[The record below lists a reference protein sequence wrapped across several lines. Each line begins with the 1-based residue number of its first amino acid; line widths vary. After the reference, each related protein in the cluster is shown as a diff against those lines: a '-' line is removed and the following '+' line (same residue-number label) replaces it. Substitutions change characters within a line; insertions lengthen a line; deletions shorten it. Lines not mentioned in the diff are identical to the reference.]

1 MVKTVK
7 NIDITKIGPMTYKQL
22 QEANS
27 TEYTNLSPEFMKFS
41 EGVESV
47 TAPSSLF
54 DARLHAE
61 QDIKSPLSDTSTPW
75 GESMFDD
82 ATATEEQFQNLGDIR
97 AENQPWYSKV
107 SAGLAK
113 GVVLAG
119 TTFLDG
125 TLGLALGIG
134 TAVKDGRWSGL
145 WDNDFSRA
153 MDEVNKASEELLP
166 NYYTKAE
173 QEEPWYKNV
182 FTANFLGDK
191 FLKNLGFTVGAFY
204 SGGVYSSALK
214 ASKLPQ
220 FIGAVTKS
228 TNAAKMVTSGVGATL
243 SAINEGRIEA
253 LHGADEFEEKY
264 APLLKEQYENR
275 VASIIQNYG
284 EEEGAYLIEQERE
297 NYENTL
303 AKLQEDKAKVGNM
316 ILALNI
322 PILTASNWYQFGKL
336 YARGFN
342 TSRRLANITGDVGK
356 YKAADISKLGTALK
370 IAGGA
375 LSEGAEEI
383 FQGAAKNIEH
393 HYYATDVNNYYR
405 ALTEPNTAKD
415 TLSWTKSF
423 AEGIINTV
431 GEGSSWEEFFIGFLT
446 GALGMPRFRSIRNE
460 QGSLQSPVVLE
471 ENAFSKWNDL
481 REQADRNQEVANYLN
496 ERINSPEF
504 RNYYQGLIRH
514 NKYQSDMND
523 AALNDDEF
531 DYKNAEHAQLVSDI
545 SMFSN
550 AGKLEDLR
558 TLIDSAFDISDDNIQ
573 SIIDNTTTTINKD
586 GKEVKVSPFMD
597 KDGNP
602 MSKEEIV
609 TELTKQ
615 RDTIMSTI
623 DDYVKI
629 RKDLDARTGQVFTDE
644 QLDELTWMKSQLG
657 NWSKRASEMSDQIRT
672 SINDVIGRLEGQK
685 RAAEAIRIYE
695 GQRQAELTD
704 EYKRADRIINSIDK
718 AIANLDLL
726 RNLDNENMAAT
737 LALNSKTLEGLS
749 IRINKLDDSVL
760 SVDDKKSV
768 LKKLDDLSRLGK
780 ASKLFQD
787 KFTEYLTNSLKL
799 EEDNTKVIE
808 ENIEEENRINKEE
821 EIEKLNNTVNFQ
833 EIQELLNNGSA
844 SMDSLNSSNS
854 EAARNYKKA
863 SLFKDKATELINTSN
878 SSNKDYLIDML
889 NRRFNESSTYEDL
902 ADEALVTDLPLE
914 ATTLDS
920 KEQET
925 IENEFANILKKARDK
940 VDSGSSQK
948 KDVKAEKTGTLKP
961 DNAGK
966 DDVPQPPAPKPLN
979 LSNIIKSIEG
989 LSIPPEVKIEAK
1001 SILSSIEENIKKLN
1015 KESNVKLLR
1024 KLQRDTNS
1032 LSVLVGN
1039 DIIAPVINK
1048 VKELSAPEV
1057 FNPGNQND
1065 ILNNLDKELGE
1076 FKPTEVTGV
1085 LKAVIPQFDLDAK
1098 RDGVLI
1104 NFVHGET
1111 NKGYS
1116 YVYNKLNTIQNIN
1129 SSENDEVVKKSIED
1143 GLKSTQINYGI
1154 SGTSVVRLRDGTIDF
1169 DGLGPNKTAVKLTE
1183 EEQKEAVKILNS
1195 GKGRSEIYNLLQGL
1209 FNKIR
1214 NRVNSE
1220 IQADNYSSILDN
1232 LVKTDRK
1239 RMGLY
1244 KENPKGKSAFDYV
1257 NEGNVKV
1264 GDELEVRYEEATD
1277 EHPELLA
1284 LYHNG
1289 TLVNYM
1295 NVDESIE
1302 GVKEIK
1308 DKAKKGEKATV
1319 TVTKIMDGKFAYDR
1333 TKTQSIGDLLGTDE
1347 AVIGVMK
1354 NRSMLAN
1361 TDKFVEPVFD
1371 EANSDGKVY
1380 LLLPNSK
1387 GTLTPK
1393 QVYIRHLN
1401 KTEYD
1406 LDKQDNPI
1414 ANDLKKVFRELSEL
1428 SNRDKGY
1435 DEALDNIYLDLID
1448 LLYIPDSFH
1457 INILQKANEVYLQ
1470 IAFNDREG
1478 KRQNKNILLRKFAR
1492 KSLLSIG
1499 TGPQNS
1505 EEVIVSPEE
1514 LFPQILESFYEANLA
1529 FNVNAK
1535 SLSGRKG
1542 KEYAN
1547 RLKDSN
1553 IISTY
1558 LTSKRMQGS
1567 WFLLN
1572 EKPNVTP
1579 TNSSFERAKASQQ
1592 SKGGTR
1598 VNYKGTEY
1606 FVRNGI
1612 IFDQTGSIV
1621 DLGNNSQEVKDLA
1634 YISSAYG
1641 NSYFGVNQHD
1651 GKVLLVDK
1659 NGKRGYNRNTNKY
1672 MSDTEIAELESILEG
1687 RKSKASKAASA
1698 IKSLQESQNLVLRDN
1713 NGNPDTSNGSYMI
1726 KEDDEQYH
1734 PYDRVHTVIGSNYIG
1749 PKKDNSATTV
1759 GSSID
1764 EVSRQFFIDPTNVK
1778 KPDDMSDEAF
1788 GALKRGLGKF
1798 RDDANRRGLKLV
1810 TDRTVV
1816 FHKYPDGRRVAGE
1829 LDVFAYNPSTGE
1841 ISIFDFK
1848 TSKYS
1853 TKDTAFSKVTRPD
1866 MFTRSNKDQYTLQ
1879 LSAYAKLFE
1888 DSFDTPVSNLII
1900 VPFQVRYKDNG
1911 IIRINP
1917 EDYIPLTYNREVF
1930 QRADGKSVNSNKTI
1944 KGQYVTMK
1952 EGKPEY
1958 HQADMQEV
1966 FTTGKGN
1973 KFYLAKADGK
1983 YKLILPNGRAM
1994 TIDSALISDEDGRTK
2009 ANLIDFINSENVTA
2023 AIQQALSTNPLENSP
2038 YGNSVEVNEVPSTA
2052 PKVDDKMAEAFKSLD
2067 RLNALKPT
2075 VPSVSDSK
2083 QESINKREQDK
2094 KATVNIDISTPLGRE
2109 LLSRKKWTEMTEA
2122 EKDSIRPIFEGMS
2135 DEEIQ
2140 DYWDSTDA
2148 VQREKFIPAC
2158 F

>member
-1 MVKTVK
+1 MAKTVK
-7 NIDITKIGPMTYKQL
+7 NIDITKSGPMTYKQL
-22 QEANS
+22 QEANNS
-27 TEYTNLSPEFMKFS
+27 DYTNISPEFKKFS
-41 EGVESV
+41 EGLENMTS
-47 TAPSSLF
+47 PSSLF

-61 QDIKSPLSDTSTPW
+61 QDIKSSLSDTSTPW
-75 GESMFDD
+75 GASMFDD
-82 ATATEEQFQNLGDIR
+82 ETATEEQFQNLGDVR

-134 TAVKDGRWSGL
+134 TAIEGNKWSGL

-153 MDEVNKASEELLP
+153 MDDVNKASEELLP
-166 NYYTKAE
+166 NYYTRAE
-173 QEEPWYKNV
+173 QEEPWYKNI

-204 SGGVYSSALK
+204 SGNIYSSAMK

-228 TNAAKMVTSGVGATL
+228 SNAAKMVTSGVGATL

-253 LHGADEFEEKY
+253 LHGADEFEEKF
-264 APLLKEQYENR
+264 APLLKEQYESR

-284 EEEGAYLIEQERE
+284 LEEGAELIAQERD
-297 NYENTL
+297 NYENAL
-303 AKLQEDKAKVGNM
+303 AKLQEDKAKVGNSIFLM
-316 ILALNI
+316 NSVL
-322 PILTASNWYQFGKL
+322 LTASNWYQFGKL

-342 TSRRLANITGDVGK
+342 TSRRLADITGNVGK
-356 YKAADISKLGTALK
+356 YQAADASKLGTALK

-375 LSEGAEEI
+375 LAEGSEEI
-383 FQGAAKNIEH
+383 SQGAAKNIAH

-405 ALTEPNTAKD
+405 SLTEPNAARE
-415 TLSWTKSF
+415 TLDWTKSF

-431 GEGSSWEEFFIGFLT
+431 GDGSSWEEFFIGFLT
-446 GALGMPRFRSIRNE
+446 GAMGMPRFRNIKNE
-460 QGSLQSPVVLE
+460 QGTLQSPIVLE
-471 ENAFSKWNDL
+471 ENAFSKWKDL
-481 REQADRNQEVANYLN
+481 REQANRNQEVANHLN
-496 ERINSPEF
+496 ERVNSPEF

-523 AALNDDEF
+523 AALRDDEF

-550 AGKLEDLR
+550 AGKLEDLK
-558 TLIDSAFDISDDNIQ
+558 TLIDSAFDTSDENIQ

-602 MSKEEIV
+602 MSKEEIIL
-609 TELTKQ
+609 ELTKQ
-615 RDTIMSTI
+615 KNTIISTI
-623 DDYVKI
+623 DNYVKV

-657 NWSKRASEMSDQIRT
+657 DWSKRASEMSDQIRT

-685 RAAEAIRIYE
+685 KAAEAIRVYE
-695 GQRQAELTD
+695 GQRHKELTD

-749 IRINKLDDSVL
+749 IQINKLDDSVL
-760 SVDDKKSV
+760 SADDKKSV

-780 ASKLFQD
+780 ASQLFQS
-787 KFTEYLTNSLKL
+787 KFTEYLTNPSRLT
-799 EEDNTKVIE
+799 EDNTKVAE
-808 ENIEEENRINKEE
+808 ENIEEDNRINKAE
-821 EIEKLNNTVNFQ
+821 EINKLNSTINFQ
-833 EIQELLNNGSA
+833 EVQELLDNGTA
-844 SMDSLNSSNS
+844 SIDSLNASNS
-854 EAARNYKKA
+854 EAAKSYKKA
-863 SLFKDKATELINTSN
+863 SLFKNKALELINTSD
-878 SSNKDYLIDML
+878 SDNKSYLTDML
-889 NRRFNESSTYEDL
+889 NRRFNESATYEDL
-902 ADEALVTDLPLE
+902 SDEALVTDLPLE
-914 ATTLDS
+914 ATILDS
-920 KEQET
+920 KQQET
-925 IENEFANILKKARDK
+925 IENEFVNILRAAKNKI
-940 VDSGSSQK
+940 DSGSSQK
-948 KDVKAEKTGTLKP
+948 KDVEAEKTGTKKP
-961 DNAGK
+961 ENSGK
-966 DDVPQPPAPKPLN
+966 DDVPQPPASKPFN
-979 LSNIIKSIEG
+979 MSSVIKGIEK
-989 LSIPPEVKIEAK
+989 LSIPPEVKTEAK
-1001 SILSSIEENIKKLN
+1001 SLVNIISNGIEKLSKN
-1015 KESNVKLLR
+1015 KDIKLLR
-1024 KLQRDTNS
+1024 QIQREINN
-1032 LSVLVGN
+1032 LSTLVGN
-1039 DIIAPVINK
+1039 EVIAPIIDK
-1048 VKELSAPEV
+1048 VRELSIPEV
-1057 FNPGNQND
+1057 FNPGNTED
-1065 ILNNLDKELGE
+1065 ILNNLDAELGK
-1076 FKPTEVTGV
+1076 FKSTEVTGV

-1116 YVYNKLNTIQNIN
+1116 YVYNKLNTA
-1129 SSENDEVVKKSIED
+1129 DA
-1143 GLKSTQINYGI
+1143 STGK
-1154 SGTSVVRLRDGTIDF
+1154 TS
-1169 DGLGPNKTAVKLTE
+1169 
-1183 EEQKEAVKILNS
+1183 
-1195 GKGRSEIYNLLQGL
+1195 
-1209 FNKIR
+1209 
-1214 NRVNSE
+1214 
-1220 IQADNYSSILDN
+1220 
-1232 LVKTDRK
+1232 
-1239 RMGLY
+1239 
-1244 KENPKGKSAFDYV
+1244 FDYV

-1284 LYHNG
+1284 LYHNN

-1295 NVDESIE
+1295 SVDENIE

-1333 TKTQSIGDLLGTDE
+1333 TKTQSIGDLLGADD

-1354 NRSMLAN
+1354 NRSMSAN
-1361 TDKFVEPVFD
+1361 TDKFIEPVFD

-1380 LLLPNSK
+1380 IALPNSK

-1393 QVYIRHLN
+1393 QVYVRHLN
-1401 KTEYD
+1401 KEEYD
-1406 LDKQDNPI
+1406 LEKQDNPI
-1414 ANDLKKVFRELSEL
+1414 ANDLKKVIRELSEL

-1457 INILQKANEVYLQ
+1457 INIIQRANEVTLQ
-1470 IAFNDREG
+1470 IAFNDRDG
-1478 KRQNKNILLRKFAR
+1478 KRQNRNILLRRFAR

-1499 TGPQNS
+1499 SGTSQNS
-1505 EEVIVSPEE
+1505 EELIVSPEE
-1514 LFPQILESFYEANLA
+1514 LFPQILNAFYEANLP

-1535 SLSGRKG
+1535 SLAGKKG

-1553 IISTY
+1553 VLSTY

-1592 SKGGTR
+1592 AKGGTR
-1598 VNYKGTEY
+1598 VSFNGKEY
-1606 FVRNGI
+1606 FVRNGV

-1621 DLGNNSQEVKDLA
+1621 DLGNSNQEVKDRA

-1651 GKVLLVDK
+1651 GKVLLVDN

-1672 MSDTEIAELESILEG
+1672 MTDKEVAELESILEG
-1687 RKSKASKAASA
+1687 RKGKASKSVIAV
-1698 IKSLQESQNLVLRDN
+1698 KSLQESQNLVLRDS

-1726 KEDDEQYH
+1726 KEDDGQYH
-1734 PYDRVHTVIGSNYIG
+1734 PYDRVHTVIGSNYVG

-1764 EVSRQFFIDPTNVK
+1764 EVARQFFIDPTNLR
-1778 KPDDMSDEAF
+1778 KPNDMSEEAF

-1798 RDDANRRGLKLV
+1798 RDDANRRGLKII

-1829 LDVFAYNPSTGE
+1829 LDVFAYNPSTGD
-1841 ISIFDFK
+1841 ITIFDFK

-1853 TKDTAFSKVTRPD
+1853 TKDTAFSKVVRPD
-1866 MFTRSNKDQYTLQ
+1866 MFTRSNKEQYTLQ

-1888 DSFDTPVSNLII
+1888 DSFNAPVSSLVI
-1900 VPFQVRYKDNG
+1900 VPFQVRYKDGN
-1911 IIRINP
+1911 IVRINP
-1917 EDYIPLTYNREVF
+1917 EDYVPLTYNKGVF
-1930 QRADGKSVNSNKTI
+1930 QRADGKSVNGNKTI

-1952 EGKPEY
+1952 DGKPEY
-1958 HQADMQEV
+1958 HTTDMQEV
-1966 FTTGKGN
+1966 FTTSKGST
-1973 KFYLAKADGK
+1973 FYLAKVNNQ

-1994 TIDSALISDEDGRTK
+1994 TIDNALISDEDGRTK

-2023 AIQQALSTNPLENSP
+2023 AIQQALSTNPLKDSP
-2038 YGNSVEVNEVPSTA
+2038 YGNSIEVKDVPKEVPR
-2052 PKVDDKMAEAFKSLD
+2052 VDDKMSKAFESLD
-2067 RLNALKPT
+2067 RLNSLKPDT
-2075 VPSVSDSK
+2075 PSVPASN
-2083 QESINKREQDK
+2083 QEALNQRENDK
-2094 KATVNIDISTPLGRE
+2094 KATVDININTSQGRE
-2109 LLSRKKWTEMTEA
+2109 LLSRKKWGEMTES
-2122 EKDSIRPIFEGMS
+2122 EKGLIMPMFEGMS
-2135 DEEIQ
+2135 EKEVQ
-2140 DYWDSTDA
+2140 DYWDNTDA
-2148 VQREKFIPAC
+2148 VQREAFIPAC
-2158 F
+2158 K

>member
-1 MVKTVK
+1 MAKTVK
-7 NIDITKIGPMTYKQL
+7 NIDITKSGPMTYKQL

-75 GESMFDD
+75 GGSMFDD

-153 MDEVNKASEELLP
+153 MDEVNKVSEELLP

-322 PILTASNWYQFGKL
+322 PLLTASNWYQFGKL

-375 LSEGAEEI
+375 LSEGTEEMS
-383 FQGAAKNIEH
+383 QGAAKNIEH

-405 ALTEPNTAKD
+405 SLTEPNTAKD

-431 GEGSSWEEFFIGFLT
+431 GDGSSWEEFFIGFLT

-471 ENAFSKWNDL
+471 ENAFSKWKDL
-481 REQADRNQEVANYLN
+481 REQADRNQEVANHLN

-558 TLIDSAFDISDDNIQ
+558 TLIDSAFDTSDDNIQ

-615 RDTIMSTI
+615 RDTVMSTI

-695 GQRQAELTD
+695 GQRHAELTD

-749 IRINKLDDSVL
+749 IQINKLDDSVL

-787 KFTEYLTNSLKL
+787 KFTEYLTNPSRL
-799 EEDNTKVIE
+799 EEDDTKVVE
-808 ENIEEENRINKEE
+808 ENVEEENRINKEE

-844 SMDSLNSSNS
+844 SIDSLNSSNS

-863 SLFKDKATELINTSN
+863 SLFKDKATELINASN

-925 IENEFANILKKARDK
+925 IENEFANILKKARNK

-989 LSIPPEVKIEAK
+989 LSIPPEVKTEAK

-1015 KESNVKLLR
+1015 KEPNIKLLR

-1065 ILNNLDKELGE
+1065 ILNNLDRELGE

-1116 YVYNKLNTIQNIN
+1116 YVYNKLNTP
-1129 SSENDEVVKKSIED
+1129 DT
-1143 GLKSTQINYGI
+1143 STGK
-1154 SGTSVVRLRDGTIDF
+1154 TS
-1169 DGLGPNKTAVKLTE
+1169 
-1183 EEQKEAVKILNS
+1183 
-1195 GKGRSEIYNLLQGL
+1195 
-1209 FNKIR
+1209 
-1214 NRVNSE
+1214 
-1220 IQADNYSSILDN
+1220 
-1232 LVKTDRK
+1232 
-1239 RMGLY
+1239 
-1244 KENPKGKSAFDYV
+1244 FDYV

-1264 GDELEVRYEEATD
+1264 GDELEVRYEKATD

-1354 NRSMLAN
+1354 NRSMLSN

-1448 LLYIPDSFH
+1448 LLYIPDSFY

-1499 TGPQNS
+1499 TGPQDS

-1579 TNSSFERAKASQQ
+1579 TNSSFERAKSSQQ
-1592 SKGGTR
+1592 AKGGTR

-1698 IKSLQESQNLVLRDN
+1698 VKSLQESQNLVLRDN

-1726 KEDDEQYH
+1726 KEDDGQYH

-1764 EVSRQFFIDPTNVK
+1764 EVSRQFFIDPTNIK

-1841 ISIFDFK
+1841 ISIYDFK

-1853 TKDTAFSKVTRPD
+1853 TKDTAFSKVTKPHI
-1866 MFTRSNKDQYTLQ
+1866 FTRSNKDQYTLQ
-1879 LSAYAKLFE
+1879 LSAYAKLIE
-1888 DSFDTPVSNLII
+1888 DSFEVSVDDLTL
-1900 VPFQVRYKDNG
+1900 VPFQVVYKDGN
-1911 IIRINP
+1911 IKRINP
-1917 EDYIPLTYNREVF
+1917 EDYVPLTYNKGVF

-1973 KFYLAKADGK
+1973 KFYLAKVDGK

-2009 ANLIDFINSENVTA
+2009 ANLIDFINTEDVIAT
-2023 AIQQALSTNPLENSP
+2023 IQQALSTNPLENSP
-2038 YGNSVEVNEVPSTA
+2038 YGNSVKVNEVPSTA

-2067 RLNALKPT
+2067 RLNNLKPT

-2094 KATVNIDISTPLGRE
+2094 KATVNIDISTPQGKE

-2122 EKDSIRPIFEGMS
+2122 EKDSIRPVFEGMP

-2140 DYWDSTDA
+2140 DYWDNTDA
-2148 VQREKFIPAC
+2148 SYRESTILSC
-2158 F
+2158 M

>member
-1 MVKTVK
+1 MAKTVK
-7 NIDITKIGPMTYKQL
+7 NIDITKSGPMTYKQL

-61 QDIKSPLSDTSTPW
+61 QDIKSPLSDTSTTW
-75 GESMFDD
+75 GGSMFDD

-134 TAVKDGRWSGL
+134 TAVKDDRWSGL

-275 VASIIQNYG
+275 IASIIQNYG
-284 EEEGAYLIEQERE
+284 EEGAYLIEQERE

-375 LSEGAEEI
+375 LFEGTEEI
-383 FQGAAKNIEH
+383 SQGAAKNIEH

-405 ALTEPNTAKD
+405 SLTEPNTAKD

-431 GEGSSWEEFFIGFLT
+431 GDGSSWEEFFIGFLT

-460 QGSLQSPVVLE
+460 QGSLQSPIVLE

-481 REQADRNQEVANYLN
+481 REQADRNQEVANHLN
-496 ERINSPEF
+496 ERVNSPEF

-514 NKYQSDMND
+514 NKYQSDMKD

-558 TLIDSAFDISDDNIQ
+558 TLIDSAFDTSDDNIQ
-573 SIIDNTTTTINKD
+573 SIIDNTTTTISKD

-609 TELTKQ
+609 SELTKQ

-644 QLDELTWMKSQLG
+644 QLDELTWMKSQLS

-695 GQRQAELTD
+695 GQRHTELTD

-737 LALNSKTLEGLS
+737 LALNSKTLKGLS
-749 IRINKLDDSVL
+749 TQINKLDDSVL

-787 KFTEYLTNSLKL
+787 KFTEYLTNPSRL
-799 EEDNTKVIE
+799 EEDDIKVIE

-844 SMDSLNSSNS
+844 SIDSLNSSNS

-863 SLFKDKATELINTSN
+863 SLFKDKATELINASN
-878 SSNKDYLIDML
+878 SINKDYLIDML

-920 KEQET
+920 KKQET
-925 IENEFANILKKARDK
+925 IESEFANILKKARNK

-979 LSNIIKSIEG
+979 LSNVIKSIEE
-989 LSIPPEVKIEAK
+989 LSIPPEVKTEAK

-1057 FNPGNQND
+1057 FNSGNQND
-1065 ILNNLDKELGE
+1065 ILNNLDRELGE
-1076 FKPTEVTGV
+1076 FKPTEVTGA

-1104 NFVHGET
+1104 NFVHGEA

-1116 YVYNKLNTIQNIN
+1116 YVYNKLNTP
-1129 SSENDEVVKKSIED
+1129 DT
-1143 GLKSTQINYGI
+1143 STGK
-1154 SGTSVVRLRDGTIDF
+1154 TS
-1169 DGLGPNKTAVKLTE
+1169 
-1183 EEQKEAVKILNS
+1183 
-1195 GKGRSEIYNLLQGL
+1195 
-1209 FNKIR
+1209 
-1214 NRVNSE
+1214 
-1220 IQADNYSSILDN
+1220 
-1232 LVKTDRK
+1232 
-1239 RMGLY
+1239 
-1244 KENPKGKSAFDYV
+1244 FDYV

-1264 GDELEVRYEEATD
+1264 GDELEVRYEKATD

-1284 LYHNG
+1284 LYHND

-1319 TVTKIMDGKFAYDR
+1319 TVTKIMDGKFSYDR

-1514 LFPQILESFYEANLA
+1514 LFPQILEFFYEANLA

-1572 EKPNVTP
+1572 EKPNVTS
-1579 TNSSFERAKASQQ
+1579 TNSSFERAKSSQQ
-1592 SKGGTR
+1592 AKGGTR

-1698 IKSLQESQNLVLRDN
+1698 VKSLQESQNLVLRDN

-1726 KEDDEQYH
+1726 KEDDGQYH

-1764 EVSRQFFIDPTNVK
+1764 EVSRQFFIDPTNIK

-1853 TKDTAFSKVTRPD
+1853 TKDTAFRKVTRPD
-1866 MFTRSNKDQYTLQ
+1866 MFTRSNKEQYTLQ

-1917 EDYIPLTYNREVF
+1917 EDYVPLTYNKGVF

-1973 KFYLAKADGK
+1973 KFYLAKVDGK

-2038 YGNSVEVNEVPSTA
+2038 YGNSVEINESPSLETMPATSNIEFSNSNVKKIIEDGLKPLLNTLDKSNSSKAKKVNREILISELSNITEITA
-2052 PKVDDKMAEAFKSLD
+2052 NSYKDGGPIENIFKKANAEFYWNNRQSFGIEDLLDKLKMELSPNKPAIQYDDKMAEAFESVRILNSL
-2067 RLNALKPT
+2067 RVTTNS
-2075 VPSVSDSK
+2075 VPSSN
-2083 QESINKREQDK
+2083 QEAINKREQDK
-2094 KATVNIDISTPLGRE
+2094 KATVNIDISTPQGRE
-2109 LLSRKKWTEMTEA
+2109 LLSRKKWAEMTEA
-2122 EKDSIRPIFEGMS
+2122 EKDSIRPVFEGMS

-2140 DYWDSTDA
+2140 DYWDNTDA
-2148 VQREKFIPAC
+2148 SYRESFILSC
-2158 F
+2158 M

>member
-1 MVKTVK
+1 MAKTVK
-7 NIDITKIGPMTYKQL
+7 NIDITKSGPMTYRQL
-22 QEANS
+22 QEANNE
-27 TEYTNLSPEFMKFS
+27 EYTNFSPEYMEFS
-41 EGVESV
+41 KRIEAA
-47 TAPSSLF
+47 TAPTSLF
-54 DARLHAE
+54 DARAHAE
-61 QDIKSPLSDTSTPW
+61 QDVKSPLSDTSTPW
-75 GESMFDD
+75 GGSMFDD

-153 MDEVNKASEELLP
+153 MDDVNKASEELLP

-204 SGGVYSSALK
+204 SGNVYSYALK
-214 ASKLPQ
+214 AAKLPQ

-243 SAINEGRIEA
+243 SAINEGRVEA
-253 LHGADEFEEKY
+253 LHGADEFEKKF
-264 APLLKEQYENR
+264 APLLREQYESR
-275 VASIIQNYG
+275 IASIIQTYG
-284 EEEGAYLIEQERE
+284 PEEGAELIAQERA
-297 NYENTL
+297 NYENAL
-303 AKLQEDKAKVGNM
+303 AKLQEDKAKVGNS
-316 ILALNI
+316 ILLMNI

-336 YARGFN
+336 YSRGFN
-342 TSRRLANITGDVGK
+342 TSRRLANIIGDAGK
-356 YKAADISKLGTALK
+356 YQAADASKIVTALK

-375 LSEGAEEI
+375 LSEGSEEMS
-383 FQGAAKNIEH
+383 QGAAKNIAH

-405 ALTEPNTAKD
+405 SLTEPNASKD
-415 TLSWTKSF
+415 TLSRTKSF
-423 AEGIINTV
+423 AEGVINTV

-446 GALGMPRFRSIRNE
+446 GAMGMPKFRSIRNE
-460 QGSLQSPVVLE
+460 QGNLQSPVTLE

-481 REQADRNQEVANYLN
+481 REQANRNQEVANHLN

-514 NKYQSDMND
+514 NKYQSDMNE
-523 AALNDDEF
+523 ASLNDDEF
-531 DYKNAEHAQLVSDI
+531 DYKNAEHAQFVSDI

-558 TLIDSAFDISDDNIQ
+558 TLIDSAFDTSDENIQ
-573 SIIDNTTTTINKD
+573 SIIDNTTATINKD
-586 GKEVKVSPFMD
+586 GKEVKVGPFMD

-609 TELTKQ
+609 SELTSQ
-615 RDTIMSTI
+615 RDNIMSTI

-629 RKDLDARTGQVFTDE
+629 RKELDARTGQVFTDE

-657 NWSKRASEMSDQIRT
+657 NWTKRASEMSNQVREAV
-672 SINDVIGRLEGQK
+672 NNVIGRLEGQK
-685 RAAEAIRIYE
+685 KAAEAIRVYE
-695 GQRQAELTD
+695 GQRHAELTD
-704 EYKRADRIINSIDK
+704 EYKRADKIINSIDK

-749 IRINKLDDSVL
+749 VQINKLDDSVL

-787 KFTEYLTNSLKL
+787 KFTEYLTNPSRLT
-799 EEDNTKVIE
+799 EDNNKVSE
-808 ENIEEENRINKEE
+808 ENIKEEENINREE
-821 EIEKLNNTVNFQ
+821 EIAKLNGTINFQ
-833 EIQELLNNGSA
+833 EVQELLDNGMA
-844 SMDSLNSSNS
+844 SIDSLDTSNS

-863 SLFKDKATELINTSN
+863 LLFKNKAIELINN
-878 SSNKDYLIDML
+878 SDSGNKSYLIDML
-889 NRRFNESSTYEDL
+889 NRRFNESAIYEDL
-902 ADEALVTDLPLE
+902 VDEALVTDLPLE

-920 KEQET
+920 KVQET
-925 IENEFANILKKARDK
+925 IENEFSNIIKSAKNK
-940 VDSGSSQK
+940 VDSGNSQK
-948 KDVKAEKTGTLKP
+948 KDIKAEKTGTLKP
-961 DNAGK
+961 DNEGK
-966 DDVPQPPAPKPLN
+966 DDVPQPPTSKPLDI
-979 LSNIIKSIEG
+979 SSIIKGIDK
-989 LSIPPEVKIEAK
+989 LSIPSEVKTEAK
-1001 SILSSIEENIKKLN
+1001 SIISFIESSINKLKGN
-1015 KESNVKLLR
+1015 DIKLLR
-1024 KLQRDTNS
+1024 KIQREVNN

-1039 DIIAPVINK
+1039 DIIAPIINR
-1048 VKELSAPEV
+1048 VRELSAPEV
-1057 FNPGNQND
+1057 FNPGNQDD
-1065 ILNNLDKELGE
+1065 ILNGLDKEME
-1076 FKPTEVTGV
+1076 YKPTEVTGV
-1085 LKAVIPQFDLDAK
+1085 LKAVVPQFDLDAK

-1116 YVYNKLNTIQNIN
+1116 YVYNKLNTPDASTGKN
-1129 SSENDEVVKKSIED
+1129 S
-1143 GLKSTQINYGI
+1143 
-1154 SGTSVVRLRDGTIDF
+1154 
-1169 DGLGPNKTAVKLTE
+1169 
-1183 EEQKEAVKILNS
+1183 
-1195 GKGRSEIYNLLQGL
+1195 
-1209 FNKIR
+1209 
-1214 NRVNSE
+1214 
-1220 IQADNYSSILDN
+1220 
-1232 LVKTDRK
+1232 
-1239 RMGLY
+1239 
-1244 KENPKGKSAFDYV
+1244 FDYV
-1257 NEGNVKV
+1257 NEGNIKV

-1284 LYHNG
+1284 LYHNN

-1295 NVDESIE
+1295 SVDENLE

-1308 DKAKKGEKATV
+1308 NKAKKGEKATV

-1333 TKTQSIGDLLGTDE
+1333 TKTQSVGDLLGADD

-1354 NRSMLAN
+1354 NRSMSAN
-1361 TDKFVEPVFD
+1361 TDKFIEPVFD

-1380 LLLPNSK
+1380 IALPNSK

-1393 QVYIRHLN
+1393 QVYVRHLN
-1401 KTEYD
+1401 KEEYD
-1406 LDKQDNPI
+1406 LEKQDNPI
-1414 ANDLKKVFRELSEL
+1414 ANDLKKVIRELSEL

-1457 INILQKANEVYLQ
+1457 INILQKANEVTLQ
-1470 IAFNDREG
+1470 IAFNDRDG
-1478 KRQNKNILLRKFAR
+1478 KRQNRNILLRRFAR

-1499 TGPQNS
+1499 SGANQNS
-1505 EEVIVSPEE
+1505 EELIVSPEE
-1514 LFPQILESFYEANLA
+1514 LFPQILNAFYEANLA

-1535 SLSGRKG
+1535 SLTGRKG
-1542 KEYAN
+1542 NEYAN

-1553 IISTY
+1553 VLSTY

-1592 SKGGTR
+1592 AKGGTR
-1598 VNYKGTEY
+1598 VQFNGKEY
-1606 FVRNGI
+1606 FIRNGI

-1621 DLGNNSQEVKDLA
+1621 DLGKDNQEVKDRA

-1687 RKSKASKAASA
+1687 RKSKASKSA
-1698 IKSLQESQNLVLRDN
+1698 TAVKSLQESQNLVLRDN
-1713 NGNPDTSNGSYMI
+1713 NGNPNTSNGSYMI
-1726 KEDDEQYH
+1726 KEDDGQYH

-1764 EVSRQFFIDPTNVK
+1764 EVARQFFIDPTNVK
-1778 KPDDMSDEAF
+1778 KPNDMSDEAF
-1788 GALKRGLGKF
+1788 GALKKGLGKF

-1853 TKDTAFSKVTRPD
+1853 TKDSAFSKVTRPD

-1879 LSAYAKLFE
+1879 LSAYAKLIE
-1888 DSFDTPVSNLII
+1888 DSFNVPVSNLII
-1900 VPFQVRYKDNG
+1900 VPFQVKYKDGN

-1917 EDYIPLTYNREVF
+1917 EDYVSLTYNKGVF
-1930 QRADGKSVNSNKTI
+1930 QRADGKSVSSNKTI

-1952 EGKPEY
+1952 DGKSEY

-1973 KFYLAKADGK
+1973 TFYLAKVNNQ

-1994 TIDSALISDEDGRTK
+1994 TIDSALISDEAGRTK

-2023 AIQQALSTNPLENSP
+2023 TIQQALSTNPLENSP
-2038 YGNSVEVNEVPSTA
+2038 YGKSVEVKDVPKEA
-2052 PKVDDKMAEAFKSLD
+2052 PKVDDKMAKAFENLD
-2067 RLNALKPT
+2067 RLNNLKPDT
-2075 VPSVSDSK
+2075 PSAPASNQVA
-2083 QESINKREQDK
+2083 INQRENDK
-2094 KATVNIDISTPLGRE
+2094 KATVSIDTNTSQGRE
-2109 LLSRKKWTEMTEA
+2109 LLSRKKWGEMTEV
-2122 EKDSIRPIFEGMS
+2122 EKDLIRPVFEGMT
-2135 DEEIQ
+2135 DEDIK
-2140 DYWDSTDA
+2140 DYWDNTDA
-2148 VQREKFIPAC
+2148 MQREAFIPTC
-2158 F
+2158 K